1 MKYSNTKEDRWKNII
16 NDGLITKVL
25 FLKTPPKMNV
35 GNTLVTRR
43 INKIS
48 PISEVAL
55 VEEIDISKSGITNQL
70 KTLKKEGTQK

>member
-1 MKYSNTKEDRWKNII
+1 MEKYHQRRLNNQGIVFENSAKNERR
-16 NDGLITKVL
+16 KHPRY
-25 FLKTPPKMNV
+25 KTNK
-35 GNTLVTRR
+35 
-43 INKIS
+43 KIS

>member
-1 MKYSNTKEDRWKNII
+1 
-16 NDGLITKVL
+16 
-25 FLKTPPKMNV
+25 MNV